1 MNPSHLSHLT
11 GKPCKQ
17 HSCTIDKIK
26 FFNSVV
32 VGGVVVL
39 MPVAGALNT
48 GTSTM
53 ADADGRV
60 PSAGEKERGIH

>member
-1 MNPSHLSHLT
+1 MNPGFHDCNASL
-11 GKPCKQ
+11 
-17 HSCTIDKIK
+17 HSDRA
-26 FFNSVV
+26 SVAAVV